1 MKKVYNIERQY
12 IYSSDSRTL
21 VDHLY
26 DFDNLLLA
34 VEALNHLTIE
44 YLDDKNVAIEVVE
57 YELDENDEYE
67 YIGVQAGFYG
77 ENAAKSLGFD
87 IEYMKTDAS
96 TRKLLTRDENDEIYQ
111 IDLYLFKNR
120 R

>member
-12 IYSSDSRTL
+12 IYNSDNRSL

-26 DFDNLLLA
+26 DFDDLLLA

-57 YELDENDEYE
+57 YELDENNEYN
-67 YIGVQAGFYG
+67 YVGVEAGFYG
-77 ENAAKSLGFD
+77 INAANSLGLD
-87 IEYMKTDAS
+87 IEYMKKEEATM
-96 TRKLLTRDENDEIYQ
+96 KLLTRDQNDEIYQ
-111 IDLYLFKNR
+111 IDLNLFKNR